1 MDAIAGTLLS
11 ERVFGVCGVGGS
23 GLRGLCDG
31 RRLLEMVSSQGLH
44 AFPTKTLPLKNETM

>member
-1 MDAIAGTLLS
+1 MDAIAGTLLN

-31 RRLLEMVSSQGLH
+31 RRLLEMVSSQSLH
-44 AFPTKTLPLKNETM
+44 AFPTKTLPLKNET